1 MLVVW
6 PGTAGEQ
13 GGEAGQVVPA
23 GVVQDGG
30 AEQEQVF
37 VAGLAGLG

>member
-30 AEQEQVF
+30 AEQVF

>member
-13 GGEAGQVVPA
+13 GGVAGQGAPA
-23 GVVQDGG
+23 GVVQDVG
-30 AEQEQVF
+30 AGQVF
-37 VAGLAGLG
+37 VAGLVGLG

>member
-13 GGEAGQVVPA
+13 GGVAGQGAPA

-30 AEQEQVF
+30 AERVF
-37 VAGLAGLG
+37 VAGLVGLG